1 MQVVEQ
7 LKSLS
12 EERFLAIYESL
23 ENQGYGPLDAEVAKM
38 MKFRPHAIKKLPMA
52 QRAKRARTVVERS
65 SNAELA
71 YELFGTYLLKH
82 HKELVTGFLDK
93 TGVEH
98 EDGMIENLDSN
109 APAGDKVADV
119 AKELDGNFDAEDVTL
134 YLSMCAE
141 QWPQVKEIEATWRN
155 RV

>member
-1 MQVVEQ
+1 
-7 LKSLS
+7 
-12 EERFLAIYESL
+12 
-23 ENQGYGPLDAEVAKM
+23 M

-65 SNAELA
+65 ANAELA

-98 EDGMIENLDSN
+98 DDGMIENLDSN

-119 AKELDGNFDAEDVTL
+119 AKELDGNFDAELGEEMFLERVCVERGGGRLRSAVGQREGSQRSDHFIRAWRINPQCLTL
-134 YLSMCAE
+134 
-141 QWPQVKEIEATWRN
+141 PT
-155 RV
+155 